1 MQYICCSL
9 YIILVA
15 YGCPCSTQV
24 YRVNW
29 WMGHYG
35 HMSPKRHKAFTNNKS
50 AGRYNMG
57 KLNLKKF
64 RQSQD
69 PSVEKPTVQYM
80 DSHGRKRYAGTKTLK
95 LTQWLVVIEHDH
107 YRSRPL

>member
-1 MQYICCSL
+1 
-9 YIILVA
+9 
-15 YGCPCSTQV
+15 
-24 YRVNW
+24 
-29 WMGHYG
+29 
-35 HMSPKRHKAFTNNKS
+35 
-50 AGRYNMG
+50 MG

-95 LTQWLVVIEHDH
+95 LTQWLVVIEHG
-107 YRSRPL
+107 SL